1 MGLAETDAEGLA
13 LALLWEA
20 DAGGDCEGL
29 VGALEMW
36 VVVDVEWV
44 AVVLCI
50 AVVDLWVVVVV
61 GGVGFLVVV
70 LSLSSLLS
78 PPPPDPLPK
87 T

>member
-1 MGLAETDAEGLA
+1 MGLAEAEAEGLA

-20 DAGGDCEGL
+20 DAGDCEGL

-36 VVVDVEWV
+36 VVDVEWV
-44 AVVLCI
+44 VVVLCV

-61 GGVGFLVVV
+61 GGVDFLVVV
-70 LSLSSLLS
+70 SSLSSPLS
-78 PPPPDPLPK
+78 PPPPDGPLPK